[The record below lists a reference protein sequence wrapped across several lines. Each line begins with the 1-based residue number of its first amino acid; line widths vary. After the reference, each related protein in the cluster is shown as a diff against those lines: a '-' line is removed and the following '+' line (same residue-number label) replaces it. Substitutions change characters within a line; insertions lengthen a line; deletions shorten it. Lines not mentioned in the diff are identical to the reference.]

1 MRFSRVQS
9 SIFVVQLPS
18 TSAMAAEVA
27 DSGSQDTMFGDEE
40 TGLRCIIIT
49 LLSLVHIC
57 RKNDGFS
64 LFHMC

>member
-18 TSAMAAEVA
+18 TSAVAAEVA

-40 TGLRCIIIT
+40 TGLWCIII
-49 LLSLVHIC
+49 LC
-57 RKNDGFS
+57 
-64 LFHMC
+64 